1 MIGAMRALGL
11 RARWILMPPRLAA
24 AVLALAPALA
34 HANAGIGYLMIALP
48 VVVIALVPAVP
59 LEAAVLKPILQVPWR
74 RAFALSLGANI
85 RSTLWGLAL
94 AVAVDFAL
102 IGAGGSAGPD
112 PAAGAAI
119 AMLVP
124 FFFLSWWIEHRAVA
138 RKAAEIGRRRI
149 AAATGAANALSYAGM
164 IAFVALGGY
173 LPWEGSMAPRAR
185 ISAGLAAAS
194 SLKAGV
200 TERWGADRKFPA
212 PGTPGFA
219 PVVEQNHRVAL
230 ERDGRVS
237 VHFAAPGFPSID
249 GKRIVLTPVPDPSG
263 AIARWQCGSP
273 DIERRFLPG
282 SCRDTTP

>member
-1 MIGAMRALGL
+1 MNRVS
-11 RARWILMPPRLAA
+11 RLAA
-24 AVLALAPALA
+24 ALLALAPALA
-34 HANAGIGYLMIALP
+34 HANVGIGYLLLAWPIVLL
-48 VVVIALVPAVP
+48 ALVPAVP
-59 LEAAVLKPILQVPWR
+59 LEAAVLKPILRVSWR
-74 RAFALSLGANI
+74 RGFLLSLGANV
-85 RSTLWGLAL
+85 RSTLWGLAI

-102 IGAGGSAGPD
+102 MGAGGSAGPD
-112 PAAGAAI
+112 PTAGAAI

-138 RKAAEIGRRRI
+138 RKAAEIGARRI
-149 AAATGAANALSYAGM
+149 AAATGAANLLSYAGM

-185 ISAGLAAAS
+185 ITEGLAAAS
-194 SLKAGV
+194 SLRTGV
-200 TERWGADRKFPA
+200 TERWSADRKFPS
-212 PGTPGFA
+212 PGSPGFA
-219 PVVEQNHRVAL
+219 PVVEKNHRVAL
-230 ERDGRVS
+230 ERDGRIA

-249 GKRIVLTPVPDPSG
+249 GKRIVLTPVLDPSG